1 MFEGDISQ
9 ACESD
14 TLSDF
19 PNNYSKGNT
28 MSLKIA
34 KQFKAGAQSQL
45 AAALAAKK
53 LYRSR
58 AKAQQALLPAFASAY
73 SASTTTTKKGVVR
86 WKKGAKNV
94 DAASKALSRLLRM
107 AFGATKK
114 VKRSQRID
122 KVAMLVKR
130 IHKLGLTAAQIK
142 RLKAEI

>member
-1 MFEGDISQ
+1 
-9 ACESD
+9 
-14 TLSDF
+14 
-19 PNNYSKGNT
+19 

-53 LYRSR
+53 LYKRR
-58 AKAQQALLPAFASAY
+58 DKAQQALLPAFAAAYAAKNVSA
-73 SASTTTTKKGVVR
+73 ASKALTTTTKKGVVR

-94 DAASKALSRLLRM
+94 SAASKALSRLLRM

-122 KVAMLVKR
+122 KVALLVKR